1 MSGTIQ
7 AIYITPV
14 ASQPMRPLKSV
25 KAIAGVGLEGDRYAA
40 GVGFYSNNPTT
51 PGAREVTLIAEESI
65 EQAARDAGV
74 TLEGRD
80 TRRNLITRGVD
91 LRQLLGK
98 RFAIGEVICE
108 GVRDCAPCIHLDA
121 LTGKRIMPHLV
132 YSGGLRARIVEGGVI
147 SVGDAIVVTGEAEG
161 PVHGGHKSV

>member
-7 AIYITPV
+7 GIFVTPV
-14 ASQPMRPLKSV
+14 ASEPMRALESV

-40 GVGFYSNNPTT
+40 GTGFYYRNPTT

-74 TLEGRD
+74 EFEGRE
-80 TRRNLITRGVD
+80 TRRNLVTRGVD

-98 RFAIGEVICE
+98 RFIIGEVVCE

-121 LTGKRIMPHLV
+121 LTGKRLMPHLV
-132 YSGGLRARIVEGGVI
+132 YSGGLRARIVKGGVI
-147 SVGDAIVVTGEAEG
+147 AIGDAIVVTGEAEG
-161 PVHGGHKSV
+161 PTHGGQGGV